1 MSRQWTAFHIWR
13 SYRHI
18 FLITAVMLVRT
29 LILLRNCDFKQ
40 CNGNI
45 DYYTVTLPMSKKTFY
60 PVRKVRIIKEYYT
73 PRFKRDNSPDS
84 CIPALPNLTQS
95 VTTDTFSQRS
105 FFWLRYKC
113 KCINPV
119 TMCRGTVLQVLI
131 YQQNLAPNSFTW
143 SNSCPP

>member
-1 MSRQWTAFHIWR
+1 MNSF
-13 SYRHI
+13 SYMKKLSAYFFNNRCNVGSYPNSPEI
-18 FLITAVMLVRT
+18 LI
-29 LILLRNCDFKQ
+29 DFKQ

-45 DYYTVTLPMSKKTFY
+45 DYYTVTLPMSKKIFY

-131 YQQNLAPNSFTW
+131 YQQNLAPNSFT
-143 SNSCPP
+143 